1 MVRRKMT
8 VRRIDPWSVLKFGAI
23 INACILVIALLGFGL
38 VWFLIRQLGIIEQA
52 CQLATDVG
60 FEECGIN
67 GGNLFRMLLL
77 VGILGVIIATGLVVL
92 FTFLY
97 NLIADL
103 IGGIE
108 LSVSVPGGMGTT
120 VTSRSAPESPPGWQQ
135 GGQQPSLWQ
144 QGAAGHSSTTG
155 DSQPSPAAAGTSA
168 GGGGNPSSDSASMRT
183 RAPTTGAPSGS
194 RDQQPTGALGDTT
207 PGAWPWER
215 VSRGGGSGG
224 GTSDDT
230 SDDTAAPTSGASDSD
245 DTGDSRRSDESIFG
259 GRGDGS

>member
-1 MVRRKMT
+1 MARRKMT

-23 INACILVIALLGFGL
+23 VNACILVIALLGFGL

-77 VGILGVIIATGLVVL
+77 LGILGVIIATGLMVL

-108 LSVSVPGGMGTT
+108 LSVSVPGGMGET
-120 VTSRSAPESPPGWQQ
+120 VTSRSAPESPPGWQHA
-135 GGQQPSLWQ
+135 GQQPSLWQ
-144 QGAAGHSSTTG
+144 QGAASHSSSTAG
-155 DSQPSPAAAGTSA
+155 DTQRSTAAAGTSS
-168 GGGGNPSSDSASMRT
+168 GGGGSTSSGSASMRT
-183 RAPTTGAPSGS
+183 RAPATRTGSPS
-194 RDQQPTGALGDTT
+194 RDQQPIGALGDTT
-207 PGAWPWER
+207 PGAWPLER
-215 VSRGGGSGG
+215 VSGGGSGG
-224 GTSDDT
+224 DT
-230 SDDTAAPTSGASDSD
+230 SDDSAAPGGSESD
-245 DTGDSRRSDESIFG
+245 DDGGDSRRSDESIFG
-259 GRGDGS
+259 GRGGGS